1 MALLTAI
8 CFIVGLVSYAAV
20 QASLTHQLDDTLA
33 EASHRAATFSAGP
46 PPQGSA
52 GDHPNPLNARGTGI
66 GTLNARISAGAVT
79 SAGLLSRDQTMPG
92 ITAGDAATLL
102 GIPAEAPPVD
112 RTLSNGDY
120 RLVAASMPDGDIIVT
135 GLPLAPNNATLASL
149 VLAIVLISLGGL
161 LALGLAGTFIIRR
174 TLEPLEELSAVA
186 TRVAGLPLD
195 AGEVALAV
203 RVPAKA
209 ANPETEVGNV
219 GHALNKMLDNV
230 FSALQAR
237 QKSETK
243 VRRFVA
249 DASHELRTPLTA
261 IRGYTEL
268 LRMTETLSPDGRNS
282 LDRVESQSKRMGTLV
297 EDLLLLARLDE
308 GRALDLKELDLTEV
322 IVESVSDIRVIA
334 QDHLWKMDV
343 ASEPLRIRGDENQLR
358 QLLINLLTNAYK
370 HTDAG
375 TTVFTAVHRATD
387 GSIVL
392 TVTDNGPGIPEE
404 FQEQVFDRFARA
416 DSARS
421 GATGT
426 TGLGLAIVQA
436 IANAHGGRIELTSSP
451 GRTTFAIRLPAALV
465 IA

>member
-20 QASLTHQLDDTLA
+20 QVSLNHQLDGTLA
-33 EASHRAATFSAGP
+33 EASHRAAAFSTGP

-52 GDHPNPLNARGTGI
+52 AAHPNPLNARGTGI
-66 GTLNARISAGAVT
+66 GTLNARISGGTVT
-79 SAGLLSRDQTMPG
+79 SAGMLSRDQNLTG
-92 ITAGDAATLL
+92 ISAADAATLL
-102 GIPAEAPPVD
+102 AVAPEASPTD
-112 RTLSNGDY
+112 RTLSSGDY
-120 RLVAASMPDGDIIVT
+120 RLVAVSVPDGDIIVT
-135 GLPLAPNNATLASL
+135 GLPLAANDATLAAL

-161 LALGLAGTFIIRR
+161 LAAGLAGTYIIRR

-219 GHALNKMLDNV
+219 GYALNKMLDNV

-282 LDRVESQSKRMGTLV
+282 VARVEAQSKRMGTLV

-308 GRALDLKELDLTEV
+308 GRPLALKELDLTEV
-322 IVESVSDIRVIA
+322 IVECVSDIRVMGT
-334 QDHLWKMDV
+334 DHLWKLDV
-343 ASEPLRIRGDENQLR
+343 PSEPLRIRGDESQLR
-358 QLLINLLTNAYK
+358 QLLSNLLTNAYK

-375 TTVFTAVHRATD
+375 TAVLTGVHRAPD
-387 GSIVL
+387 GSIIL
-392 TVTDNGPGIPEE
+392 TVTDNGPGIAAE

-416 DSARS
+416 DTARS
-421 GATGT
+421 GSTGT

-436 IANAHGGRIELTSSP
+436 IASAHGGRIELTSRP
-451 GRTTFAIRLPAALV
+451 GQTTFAIRLPAGLV
-465 IA
+465 IT